1 MGGGL
6 RGSRA
11 GKGPPTSNLL
21 QIRRWFDI
29 APVACALV
37 TAAAVQVGDPG
48 RVFGTI
54 LANHTRGL
62 DDDLQRQAGRIE
74 QRQGHLLAESAGEL
88 QHRYRR

>member
-6 RGSRA
+6 RGSRV

-21 QIRRWFDI
+21 QVRRWFD
-29 APVACALV
+29 VATV
-37 TAAAVQVGDPG
+37 AAAVQAGDPG

-74 QRQGHLLAESAGEL
+74 QRQGYLLAESSGEL
-88 QHRYRR
+88 QNPCRR